1 MKSIIT
7 FLILIASINFAQ
19 AQDKPQLILEK
30 GKVFGSQSN
39 LTLKQAQGLMENYPE
54 AYDYMKKARTNNT
67 MASIFGGIGGY
78 LIGYPLG
85 QAIAGGDANWGMAGV
100 GAGVILIALP
110 FHSAFKKNANLS
122 IDLYNKADYKALN
135 ENVQLKI
142 GLLENGVGLKV
153 SF

>member
-1 MKSIIT
+1 
-7 FLILIASINFAQ
+7 
-19 AQDKPQLILEK
+19 
-30 GKVFGSQSN
+30 
-39 LTLKQAQGLMENYPE
+39 
-54 AYDYMKKARTNNT
+54 
-67 MASIFGGIGGY
+67 MALIFGGIGGY

-100 GAGVILIALP
+100 GAGVALIALP